1 MALACE
7 ATLLDAVRLKRD
19 ANAER
24 RDECDGGGRQGASG
38 RNSAFIWTGSGEAGG
53 SHIFGGVLLA
63 QAAAAAMASGEAPGH
78 KHLHAMHAR
87 FLAAGDA
94 RGPEVK
100 YSVTKVD
107 LHACRSSTA
116 RFSHVHA
123 RPPGWRPAS
132 LVHASLV
139 LASSDSIARLIFQPM
154 MIIARVHSCA
164 AADPSQHT
172 ASTPS
177 RDRVSCSPLTSPS
190 PAPAAPTPALLIRS
204 RTWRRCRLY
213 RRKCHAST
221 STRCQRCWR
230 AFSLSCRAGRKRA
243 DS

>member
-1 MALACE
+1 MAMAMASE

-24 RDECDGGGRQGASG
+24 RDECDDGGRQGASG

-63 QAAAAAMASGEAPGH
+63 QAAAAAMAMASGEAPGH

-94 RGPEVK
+94 RGPDVK

-107 LHACRSSTA
+107 
-116 RFSHVHA
+116 VHA
-123 RPPGWRPAS
+123 LPLVDRSILSRACPAGRPAS
-132 LVHASLV
+132 PV
-139 LASSDSIARLIFQPM
+139 LASSDSIARLIFRPM
-154 MIIARVHSCA
+154 MIIARAHSCA
-164 AADPSQHT
+164 AADLSQHT

-190 PAPAAPTPALLIRS
+190 PAPAAPTPAPTLLIRS
-204 RTWRRCRLY
+204 RTWRRCRLC